1 MSELFAVAGMSHMSV
16 PYFLQTSGGTVILSL
31 DTDWLSLCLS
41 FQLNDNP
48 VARVSWQPG
57 R

>member
-16 PYFLQTSGGTVILSL
+16 PCFLQASGGTVILSL
-31 DTDWLSLCLS
+31 DTDWLSLRLS

-48 VARVSWQPG
+48 VAGVSWQPG
-57 R
+57 G